1 MSQLPEIRET
11 DAAPE
16 IAAIYADIKE
26 SAALPQINLIFRYFA
41 TKDGVLEWIWQALR
55 PLYRS
60 RELSAAADE
69 LTRSIERPGLS
80 PLMAAL
86 TGDDLAACKFVIDS
100 YNTANPQNLIALM
113 ALVRAIDRMTSP
125 GDATVKLTPREAF
138 GATQPTV
145 AFPALPRRD
154 SLSPDVLARVE
165 KMTARHPGAPGAV
178 PSMYLHLTLWPS
190 ALEAADIYLQP
201 MIESPGWAP
210 LVGSVIEQA
219 EEIAVQL
226 APSIELSPH
235 APDAATLDETTTMI
249 RVFVRQM
256 IPELITVGR
265 LLAVE

>member
-1 MSQLPEIRET
+1 MSQLPEIRES

-60 RELSAAADE
+60 RELSAAANE

-138 GATQPTV
+138 ATTRPTV

-154 SLSPDVLARVE
+154 SLSPDLLARVE

-219 EEIAVQL
+219 EEIAVRL

-256 IPELITVGR
+256 IPELISVGR